1 VSYYTTSEEGD
12 GEMAMAEEAGPPEA
26 ASRFVSSPTPREAP
40 ALAAPRAVPAA
51 AVPASAA

>member
-1 VSYYTTSEEGD
+1 
-12 GEMAMAEEAGPPEA
+12 MAMAEEAGPPEA